1 MLESGSASGIHIP
14 SELPMRN
21 KLHSCISSIPAF
33 NALFQIHIQEFPMKT
48 LLTTT
53 FLTLLL
59 LTTLTA
65 QKDNDLAWHDVQE
78 WGIEGRGWS
87 GKELA
92 TYFDRLPA
100 SAKGKVRPPV
110 WSLSL
115 HSAGM
120 AVRFQTDATSIHVD
134 YKLRRPNLSMSHMPA
149 TGVSGADLY
158 AKDEKGTWRWVSV
171 TRPSAQIV
179 KTRLVDGL
187 RPGSREYMI
196 YFPLYNG
203 LEYFKIGVSKEAMFE
218 GLAPRK
224 QKPILFYGTSITHG
238 ACASRPGM
246 PHPAIIG
253 RRMDMPVIN
262 LGFSGNGRM
271 EKEVGE
277 YLAQLDPAVYVLDCL
292 PNMSAQMVTERAVP
306 LVKQL
311 RAARPDTPIVLVE
324 DRTYTNSWILA
335 SKNDRNVTSRIAFK
349 KAYETLL
356 KDGVKNLYYVEGE
369 PLLGDD
375 NEGATDGS
383 HPSDLGFMR
392 QANVLEPVIRKAIRM
407 K

>member
-1 MLESGSASGIHIP
+1 
-14 SELPMRN
+14 MRH
-21 KLHSCISSIPAF
+21 LLSTAF
-33 NALFQIHIQEFPMKT
+33 LIFILST
-48 LLTTT
+48 LLTGQT
-53 FLTLLL
+53 
-59 LTTLTA
+59 
-65 QKDNDLAWHDVQE
+65 QDYGLAWHDVQD
-78 WGIEGRGWS
+78 WGIEGRGWC
-87 GKELA
+87 ENEVA
-92 TYFDRLPA
+92 TYFERLPA
-100 SAKGKVRPPV
+100 SAEGKVRAPV

-120 AVRFQTDATSIHVD
+120 AVRFQTDATTIHVD

-158 AKDEKGTWRWVSV
+158 ARDEKGTWRWVSV
-171 TRPSAQIV
+171 TRPSSQTV
-179 KTRLVDGL
+179 KTKLAAGI
-187 RPGSREYMI
+187 RPGFREYMI

-203 LEYFKIGVSKEAMFE
+203 LEYFKIGVPKETKFE
-218 GLAPRK
+218 GLPPRK

-253 RRMDMPVIN
+253 RRMDVPVIN

-292 PNMSAQMVTERAVP
+292 PNMTAQMVTERAAP

-311 RAARPDTPIVLVE
+311 RAAWPDTPIVLVE
-324 DRTYTNSWILA
+324 DRTYTNSWIFD
-335 SKNDRNVTSRIAFK
+335 SKMDRNVSSRIAFK

-392 QANVLEPVIRKAIRM
+392 QANVLEPVLRKVLGR

>member
-1 MLESGSASGIHIP
+1 
-14 SELPMRN
+14 
-21 KLHSCISSIPAF
+21 
-33 NALFQIHIQEFPMKT
+33 MKT

-53 FLTLLL
+53 FHTLLL